1 MNKSDLIAAVADH
14 AEVSGSDVRRVL
26 DALAEI
32 ALARVSL
39 RNELM
44 IPGIGKLKVSR
55 RNSRIGRD
63 PRTGKTIEIAARDVV
78 SMTISKALKDGV
90 AAH

>member
-1 MNKSDLIAAVADH
+1 M
-14 AEVSGSDVRRVL
+14 L

-78 SMTISKALKDGV
+78 SMTISKALKVGV